1 MAEKRIREIVG
12 KAAAAVTKPVRENRN
27 PPALKP
33 PLVIVSIVER
43 GKSDRLSSAY
53 KSSGVFFTLKTSGKG
68 TASSEIMDILGLE
81 DSRKD
86 VLVSFAS
93 ARDENRLMTHLGDS
107 LRASYGVKGIAF
119 SIKVGAATNMLVQA
133 LGKRAGGEVKT
144 VEDKSKQYCLV
155 AVSVREGYADEVM
168 QTAKTAGVR
177 GGTVIRA
184 VQSDNVESERVLGTG
199 FTPERD
205 IILMVMDRD
214 KRSAV
219 MDAINA
225 ENGIRSEANA
235 MVVALPVERLVK
247 LG

>member
-1 MAEKRIREIVG
+1 MAEKRIKQVIE
-12 KAAAAVTKPVRENRN
+12 KAAAAVTKPITERKN
-27 PPALKP
+27 PPAPKP
-33 PLVIVSIVER
+33 PYIIVSIVER
-43 GKSDRLSSAY
+43 GKSDRLNAAY
-53 KSSGVFFTLKTSGKG
+53 KSSGVFFTLKMSGKG

-81 DSRKD
+81 DARKD
-86 VLVSFAS
+86 ILVSFAS
-93 ARDENRLMTHLGDS
+93 ARDEQRLMAHLGDS
-107 LRASYGVKGIAF
+107 LRVSYGVKGIAF
-119 SIKVGAATNMLVQA
+119 SIKVGAATNMLVHA
-133 LGKRAGGEVKT
+133 LGKRVGGEVK
-144 VEDKSKQYCLV
+144 VMEDKSKQYSLV

-168 QTAKTAGVR
+168 ETAKAAGVR

-225 ENGIRSEANA
+225 ESGVRSEANA
-235 MVVALPVERLVK
+235 MVVALPVEKLVK